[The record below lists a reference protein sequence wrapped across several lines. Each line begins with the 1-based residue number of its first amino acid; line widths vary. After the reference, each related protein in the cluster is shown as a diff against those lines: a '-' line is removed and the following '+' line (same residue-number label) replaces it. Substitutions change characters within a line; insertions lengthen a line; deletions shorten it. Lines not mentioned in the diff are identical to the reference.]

1 LSKVAGTVA
10 NPKNFRQL
18 NLDELDYKTVKAQV
32 RFFEQGNH
40 RTIASSQLISSKSEK
55 GPISAFIKME
65 AYPFG
70 DTTAW
75 AMNFPTNDFPTLY
88 INQEEIEMFNM
99 KLLNNPFLFSLIIPS
114 ALIQSLTHFL
124 SVQNESYDW
133 VETFKETVESI
144 SNEKIPSL
152 DDDYEDKLEWAN
164 TITKIILGKHK
175 IIQMLNRGIGKYEE

>member
-1 LSKVAGTVA
+1 
-10 NPKNFRQL
+10 
-18 NLDELDYKTVKAQV
+18 
-32 RFFEQGNH
+32 
-40 RTIASSQLISSKSEK
+40 
-55 GPISAFIKME
+55 
-65 AYPFG
+65 
-70 DTTAW
+70 
-75 AMNFPTNDFPTLY
+75 MNFPTNDFPTLY